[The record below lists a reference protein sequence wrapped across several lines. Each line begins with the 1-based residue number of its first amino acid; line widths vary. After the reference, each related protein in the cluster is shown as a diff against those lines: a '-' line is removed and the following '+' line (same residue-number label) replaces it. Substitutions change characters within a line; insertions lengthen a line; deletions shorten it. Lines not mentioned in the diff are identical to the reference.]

1 MLYRLPELLA
11 ASPGALVFVVEGEK
25 DADRLASLGLV
36 ATTSPMGAGKWRDAY
51 ATVLKGSKVVII
63 PDNDPPGKD
72 HADDAAR
79 SIAGEAATLKMVELP
94 GLPAKGDI
102 TDWLDAGHTKEEL
115 LALVETM
122 PIWKP
127 APRAVVASPK
137 GLNLTPLA
145 ELLAEP
151 PEAVSWL
158 WESTL
163 PTGGL
168 SILAAKPK
176 VGKSTLARNLA
187 LAVARG
193 EEFLGRATT
202 QGPVIYLALEEKRG
216 EVRGHFERMEA
227 VGEPIYIHVG
237 GVFEEALAALRQ
249 AVEERHAVLAIV
261 DPLLRM
267 IRLKD
272 SNDYAEVT
280 RALEPWLLLA
290 RETDCHIMV
299 IHHEG
304 KGAAN
309 REMGD
314 GILGSTALLGAVD
327 TGLIMRKRD
336 DKSRTLESIQRY
348 GVDIPKTVMAFD
360 PARGTVEAAGT
371 VEDLELEHMCQAIGE
386 ALSDTELTEPEIR
399 ELTEGRTQVQSAA
412 LRKLVAEGSVTR
424 VGAGRRGDPYRY
436 KKARSLVPTICGE
449 QENKNNEK
457 VSEPEM
463 VGVGAMPGE
472 DGGNVREQETE
483 GVV

>member
-1 MLYRLPELLA
+1 M
-11 ASPGALVFVVEGEK
+11 
-25 DADRLASLGLV
+25 
-36 ATTSPMGAGKWRDAY
+36 
-51 ATVLKGSKVVII
+51 
-63 PDNDPPGKD
+63 
-72 HADDAAR
+72 
-79 SIAGEAATLKMVELP
+79 
-94 GLPAKGDI
+94 
-102 TDWLDAGHTKEEL
+102 
-115 LALVETM
+115 
-122 PIWKP
+122 
-127 APRAVVASPK
+127 
-137 GLNLTPLA
+137 
-145 ELLAEP
+145 
-151 PEAVSWL
+151 
-158 WESTL
+158 
-163 PTGGL
+163 
-168 SILAAKPK
+168 AAKPK

-193 EEFLGRATT
+193 DEFLGRATT
-202 QGPVIYLALEEKRG
+202 QGSVIYLALEEKRG
-216 EVRGHFERMEA
+216 EVRGHFGRMES
-227 VGEPIYIHVG
+227 VEEPIYIHVG
-237 GVFEEALAALRQ
+237 GVFEEALVALRQ
-249 AVEERHAVLAIV
+249 EVEEWHAVLAIV

-290 RETDCHIMV
+290 RETDCHVMV

-360 PARGTVEAAGT
+360 PDRGTVEAAGT
-371 VEDLELEHMCQAIGE
+371 VADLELEHMCQAIGE
-386 ALSDTELTEPEIR
+386 ALSNTELTEPEIR

-412 LRKLVAEGSVTR
+412 LRKLVAEESVTR
-424 VGAGRRGDPYRY
+424 VGVGRRGDPYRY
-436 KKARSLVPTICGE
+436 KTARSLVPTICRE
-449 QENKNNEK
+449 QENKKNEK
-457 VSEPEM
+457 ASEPEI

-472 DGGNVREQETE
+472 DGGDVREQETE